1 MKILLIGHGRM
12 GHLMERTALAQGDQ
26 LGGIVDVGNLGDLE
40 TIGRVAD
47 VAIDFSAPAA
57 LPAVLVKNHGPFA
70 WGKDAEEAV
79 HNAVVLE
86 EVAMMALH
94 TELLRP
100 DAAPMSQALL
110 DRHFLRKHGPG
121 AYYGQK

>member
-1 MKILLIGHGRM
+1 MR
-12 GHLMERTALAQGDQ
+12 Q
-26 LGGIVDVGNLGDLE
+26 E
-40 TIGRVAD
+40 TIKIGRIVGAHGIRGEVRVQPEELD
-47 VAIDFSAPAA
+47 PAA

>member
-57 LPAVLVKNHGPFA
+57 LPAVARYVNCPCRHELPG
-70 WGKDAEEAV
+70 WGIGMQRD
-79 HNAVVLE
+79 
-86 EVAMMALH
+86 
-94 TELLRP
+94 RP
-100 DAAPMSQALL
+100 EQGIFWGL
-110 DRHFLRKHGPG
+110 
-121 AYYGQK
+121 